1 MMPSRFTI
9 LQEMFSLIRVA
20 NYEVHF
26 SFVVLGEIDAS
37 FLYSLIC
44 SDSFQDSKTGIKINY
59 PNIVFYIGG
68 LEVIA
73 HPQVMW

>member
-1 MMPSRFTI
+1 MKSVSVLLFWVKLM
-9 LQEMFSLIRVA
+9 LI
-20 NYEVHF
+20 F
-26 SFVVLGEIDAS
+26 SFSS